1 MFGSLSAPHV
11 FPWGEMDCGERVT
24 CTGRQYLRQ
33 MIEWFMEKGYSPL
46 VLDTDGVNFSCP
58 TGLKDH
64 KYVGL
69 GYNELVIKGKE
80 YIGSEAHVAE
90 YNDLYM
96 VDEMGLDTDGQ
107 WPSCINVARKNYALL
122 TDSGKVKLT
131 GNSIK
136 SKTLQQYLVEFIDE
150 GLGLLLHGKGKDFV
164 EHYYSYLEKV
174 YNKEIPLAK
183 IANKSRVKLTI
194 DEYKKRAKKV
204 NKAGNPMSKMAH
216 MELVLAEN
224 LSVNLGDTIYYIN
237 NGTAMSHGDV
247 QNKKLKDGTKETILR
262 CYLVDEAEME
272 KNPEMTGEY
281 NVARYVNMF
290 NKRVEPLLVVFNE
303 DVRGTLLCK
312 DPKDRQYYTN
322 KQCKLIN
329 GVPRREGDQDTLEEI
344 LTISDAEH
352 TFWNKMGE
360 KPENFLD
367 NLDLGCLKTVGG
379 ENVPSI
385 VDPN

>member
-1 MFGSLSAPHV
+1 
-11 FPWGEMDCGERVT
+11 
-24 CTGRQYLRQ
+24 
-33 MIEWFMEKGYSPL
+33 
-46 VLDTDGVNFSCP
+46 
-58 TGLKDH
+58 
-64 KYVGL
+64 
-69 GYNELVIKGKE
+69 
-80 YIGSEAHVAE
+80 
-90 YNDLYM
+90 M

-262 CYLVDEAEME
+262 CYLVDETEME

-312 DPKDRQYYTN
+312 DPKDRQYYTT